1 MRAREMLLVG
11 LIALGMFFLPSC
23 GGDEEEATC
32 PWSGQCPTGW
42 SVSGAGCK
50 YDGDVQATPFSGTI
64 VDFMTRMPFEG
75 ALVQVL
81 DNTTGQKIPACA
93 TSGSDGLVTI
103 SGIPADID
111 LIGLM
116 NTSAEGNKDT
126 YQFNMDSDATGETLW
141 IVSNATYMLAPGLAG
156 VTLDTTKGVV
166 AGGLYFVNDLDEEEP
181 VGCGTVTTTPAGDI
195 RYFDDTDM
203 PTTITNR
210 DSTNPLNGFF
220 LAANMDTGTTTVSAT
235 VEGDN
240 VGSTTIITYPDS
252 ICIGNI
258 YVTTATNPQPANCQ

>member
-1 MRAREMLLVG
+1 MLLVG

-23 GGDEEEATC
+23 GGDDGGEVTGQFWTGEC
-32 PWSGQCPTGW
+32 PDGW
-42 SVSGAGCK
+42 SASGNECV
-50 YDGDVQATPFSGTI
+50 YDGTTHTTSFTGTI
-64 VDFMTRMPFEG
+64 VDFMTRQPINN
-75 ALVQVL
+75 AKIQVL
-81 DNTTGQKIPACA
+81 DNATGAPLPVGAV
-93 TSGSDGLVTI
+93 SSNGSVTVT
-103 SGIPADID
+103 GIPADVT
-111 LIGLM
+111 LIGLK
-116 NTSAEGNKDT
+116 NTLAPGNKDT
-126 YQFNMDSDATGETLW
+126 YQFNMSATAQDETLWLVSDATYT
-141 IVSNATYMLAPGLAG
+141 LAPSLAG

-181 VGCGTVTTTPAGDI
+181 VGCGTVTTTPSGVI

-220 LAANMDTGTTTVSAT
+220 LAANINTGTTTVSAT
-235 VEGDN
+235 VDGDA

-252 ICIGNI
+252 ICISNI